1 MGKGCRRRAFHD
13 AVFSLA
19 PIETPTGTTLDPMQ
33 LDLSRHIDADPE
45 TVWAVLTDIPNAHRT
60 LSGVL
65 SVKILTA
72 GVYEPGFRWRETR
85 KMFGMKSTEEM
96 MVQTADAPHSTTI
109 VAENGGTEYKTV
121 FTLTA
126 EADGGTTLFMHFSA
140 ETAHAPAISRVV
152 MGVMGKVAL
161 NSTRKTMEQDLADI
175 GAEAERRA
183 NP

>member
-1 MGKGCRRRAFHD
+1 
-13 AVFSLA
+13 
-19 PIETPTGTTLDPMQ
+19 MQ
-33 LDLSRHIDADPE
+33 LDLSRHVDADPD

-65 SVKILTA
+65 SVEILTA

-126 EADGGTTLFMHFSA
+126 DADGGTTLFMHFSA

-152 MGVMGKVAL
+152 MGAMGKVAL

-175 GAEAERRA
+175 GSEAERRA
-183 NP
+183 NS